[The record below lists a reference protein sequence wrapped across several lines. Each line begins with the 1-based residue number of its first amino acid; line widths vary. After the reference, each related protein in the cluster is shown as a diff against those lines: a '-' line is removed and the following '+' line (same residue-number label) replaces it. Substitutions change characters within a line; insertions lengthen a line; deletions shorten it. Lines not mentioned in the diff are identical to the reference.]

1 MLNDLRRR
9 IGEEPKADIFLEDA
23 KALAEMYTGRK
34 ICAADEA
41 EIPAA
46 LRQAVL
52 RLAVVLY
59 NREGIEGEAVR
70 SEGGV
75 SRSMEGI
82 PLEVEFM
89 LKPYRQAKVVR

>member
-1 MLNDLRRR
+1 MLSELKRR
-9 IGEEPKADIFLEDA
+9 IGNETNADIFLADA
-23 KALAEMYTGRK
+23 KAMAEIYTGRK
-34 ICAADEA
+34 ICAVDE
-41 EIPAA
+41 EELPAP

-59 NREGIEGEAVR
+59 NREGIEGESAR